1 MLGLGLLLLA
11 AIFMSSR
18 KMLAVGGMEL
28 PAHMTHPQEHML
40 ELIGRKEGLK
50 GAGPAHNQEIPAG
63 NFELGVAPGS
73 KGNVTWLMH
82 SCAATVKA
90 GAELVAHE
98 LTKYLQKV
106 GWNTRIMLYDHTMES
121 FDGVPLIKMPYQAPL
136 DERCRKVLG
145 ETDILLTQNFTPE
158 DALKIAEEFNL
169 PICFF
174 LHLDVEKVEML
185 QQRWNVPVYV
195 VYNAMTQHEVV
206 PTIHPWTV
214 VRPHVN
220 YEKFQAI
227 AGQARKGTQVTLLN
241 CFENKGGKTLKL
253 LAESMPDIPF
263 TGIKGGYGD
272 QVIDGNF
279 PNLTY
284 KEHTANPLPYY
295 ADSRI
300 IIMPSRS
307 ESWGRVALEAMA
319 AGIPVIVGDTPGL
332 RECTAGAAPICRQND
347 TECWSSEI
355 RRLYPDGPERIAAI
369 AGGQRRIAELQ
380 GINDSAAFDKYL
392 IETVKPGGKIMG
404 F

>member
-1 MLGLGLLLLA
+1 MLGLGLLLLV

-40 ELIGRKEGLK
+40 ELVGHKEGLK
-50 GAGPAHNQEIPAG
+50 GAGGAPAKEIPAG

-98 LTKYLQKV
+98 LTKHLQRA

-121 FDGVPLIKMPYQAPL
+121 FDGIELIKMPYQAPL
-136 DERCRKVLG
+136 DDKCRQVLG
-145 ETDILLTQNFTPE
+145 ETDILLTQNFVPE
-158 DALKIAEEFNL
+158 DAIKIAEEFGL

-174 LHLDVEKVEML
+174 LHLDVEKVEVL
-185 QQRWNVPVYV
+185 QQRWNVPIYI

-214 VRPHVN
+214 VRPHVD
-220 YEKFQAI
+220 YSRFEAI
-227 AGQARKGTQVTLLN
+227 AGQAKSGKQVTLLN

-253 LAESMPDIPF
+253 LAEAMPDIPF
-263 TGIKGGYGD
+263 TGVKGGYGD
-272 QVIDGNF
+272 QVLDGSS

-284 KEHTANPLPYY
+284 KEHSANPLPYY

-300 IIMPSRS
+300 VIMPSRN

-332 RECTAGAAPICRQND
+332 RECTAGAAPVCRQND
-347 TECWSSEI
+347 IECWSSEI
-355 RRLYPDGPERIAAI
+355 RRLYPDGPARSAAI
-369 AGGQRRIAELQ
+369 AGGLRRIAELK
-380 GINDSAAFDKYL
+380 GINDYAAFDKYL
-392 IETVKPGGKIMG
+392 METVKPMG
-404 F
+404 RR